1 MTLHPRTPKARRG
14 LTLVETAIVIALVLL
29 LIFGIYEYGRF
40 VMVRQVIHNAA
51 REGARLAV
59 VSTNTLTE
67 SDIQNTVLNYMAG
80 QQLAGPPTVTVYW
93 ADPNTG
99 QNMGA
104 WNDASFGQGIA
115 VQINADYQ
123 PILPGLLSME
133 TSMPL
138 QVRVVMYS
146 EAN

>member
-1 MTLHPRTPKARRG
+1 MTLHPRKLQARRG
-14 LTLVETAIVIALVLL
+14 LTMVETAIVISLVLL

-59 VSTNTLTE
+59 VSTNSLTE
-67 SDIQNTVLNYMAG
+67 SDIRNTVLNYLAG
-80 QQLAGPPTVTVYW
+80 QQLAGVPTITIYW

-99 QNMGA
+99 QNMGQ
-104 WNDASFGQGIA
+104 WSDASFGQGIA

-123 PILPGLLSME
+123 PVLPAFLSME
-133 TSMPL
+133 SNIPL